1 MGKKPEEKA
10 GGAPAWMV
18 TFSDLT
24 TLLLT
29 FFVLLLS
36 FANTDLIKYKE
47 AVGSLKNA
55 FGVQTKEMGDFPAQS
70 SNPISLE
77 VSAPKPFTI
86 LERDTLSGAKSKDE
100 TNTSELEKNR
110 TGEMKATSDL
120 ELELKN
126 YIMDEGLEGELG
138 LSVEDGKV
146 TLRAVSKIMF
156 LAGSAKITDFELL
169 KKIAFL
175 LKTKKNFNITI
186 EGHTDDVISGGDG
199 YPSNWELSAIRAT
212 SVLRFLS
219 QSGVSDN
226 RLRAISY
233 GSTRPY
239 VPNTNSQNRDK
250 NRRVEFIFSQG
261 SWD

>member
-1 MGKKPEEKA
+1 MGRKPEEAK
-10 GGAPAWMV
+10 GGAPAWIV
-18 TFSDLT
+18 TMSDLNQ
-24 TLLLT
+24 LLLT
-29 FFVLLLS
+29 FFILLFS

-55 FGVQTKEMGDFPAQS
+55 FGVQTKEMGEFPAQS

-86 LERDTLSGAKSKDE
+86 IEKETLTGAKSKIE
-100 TNTSELEKNR
+100 TEATENERNI
-110 TGEMKATSDL
+110 TGEMRASSDL

-138 LSVEDGKV
+138 LSVEEGKV

-156 LAGSAKITDFELL
+156 TAGSAKIIDFELL
-169 KKIAFL
+169 TKIAFL
-175 LKTKKNFNITI
+175 LKTKKNFNVTI

-212 SVLRFLS
+212 SVLRFLV
-219 QSGVSDN
+219 QSGVSEN
-226 RLRAISY
+226 RLRAVSY
-233 GSTRPY
+233 GSTKPY

-250 NRRVEFIFSQG
+250 NRRVEFVFSQG
-261 SWD
+261 VWD